1 MAKNTIQHAT
11 VNDFIQATEG
21 HLQELLTELRQILN
35 GFAPELGE
43 HIKWNSPAYFY
54 TGEMSDFDAKTY
66 ARDFVVLN
74 CHRGYVLMVFPNGAT
89 LEDPNKILEGQYS
102 DGRRMVTIKSSSDV
116 QDKTDGIKSLTQA
129 WINSLK
135 QVN

>member
-21 HLQELLTELRQILN
+21 NLKALITELRQILT
-35 GFAPELGE
+35 GFSPELGE

-54 TGEMSDFDAKTY
+54 TGEMRDFDAKSY
-66 ARDFVVLN
+66 ARDYVVLN
-74 CHRGYVLMVFPNGAT
+74 CHRGYVLMVFPNGAQFP
-89 LEDPNKILEGQYS
+89 DPNKILEGQYT
-102 DGRRMVTIKSSSDV
+102 DGRRMITIKSTEDIHN
-116 QDKTDGIKSLTQA
+116 KMEGIKSLTQA
-129 WINSLK
+129 WINTLK